1 MKPAMTVLGTIVGI
15 LCVSMLHVSAAGLNP
30 MTGEQP
36 LNPLFIIIPIV
47 AVVLGVAAI
56 LLGRR
61 NKNKAQNP
69 PSSSQPPKGP
79 DDKE

>member
-47 AVVLGVAAI
+47 AVVLGAVSYTHLDVYKRQFGGKPAR
-56 LLGRR
+56 GY
-61 NKNKAQNP
+61 
-69 PSSSQPPKGP
+69 G
-79 DDKE
+79 EYHT